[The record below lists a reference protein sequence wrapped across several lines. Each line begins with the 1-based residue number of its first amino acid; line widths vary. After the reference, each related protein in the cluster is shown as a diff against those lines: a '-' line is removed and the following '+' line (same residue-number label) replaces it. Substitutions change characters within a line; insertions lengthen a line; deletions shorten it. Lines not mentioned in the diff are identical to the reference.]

1 MNPFQNKNILLTGAT
16 SGIGKCMLISLL
28 NEGANVSFCGRSQ
41 QKMDELLIELK
52 PFNKSQLYYEVFD
65 LINTDRLYS
74 FINNT
79 YNAFKTIDILIN
91 CAGLNSAKGE
101 VVDIKLS
108 DLDYMMSIN
117 FRAPFILMQE
127 IGKRMKEAKK
137 GMVVNILSSVCLF
150 NNETMASYT
159 ASKAAMN
166 AASKI
171 FNKEMREHNVR
182 TVSVYP
188 GGVDTEFRANKRS
201 DYLPAQEVVD
211 ILLANLKAA
220 HTASLDEL
228 VFRPMVEK
236 NFN

>member
-1 MNPFQNKNILLTGAT
+1 MKSFQNKNILLTGAT

-41 QKMDELLIELK
+41 QKMDELLLDIK
-52 PFNKSQLYYEVFD
+52 AFSKNQIYYEVFD
-65 LINTDRLYS
+65 LSDIDRLYS
-74 FINNT
+74 FI
-79 YNAFKTIDILIN
+79 YNSYKTFDTIDMLIN
-91 CAGLNSAKGE
+91 CAGLNSAKGA
-101 VVDIKLS
+101 VVDVKLS
-108 DLDYMMSIN
+108 DLDYMMAIN

-127 IGKRMKEAKK
+127 IGKKMKEAKQ
-137 GMVVNILSSVCLF
+137 GTVVNILSSVCLF

-182 TVSVYP
+182 TISVYP
-188 GGVDTEFRANKRS
+188 GGVDTEFRANRRT
-201 DYLPAQEVVD
+201 DYLPPQEVVD
-211 ILLANLKAA
+211 IILANLKAA
-220 HTASLDEL
+220 TTASLDEL
-228 VFRPMVEK
+228 IFRPMVEK

>member
-1 MNPFQNKNILLTGAT
+1 
-16 SGIGKCMLISLL
+16 
-28 NEGANVSFCGRSQ
+28 
-41 QKMDELLIELK
+41 
-52 PFNKSQLYYEVFD
+52 
-65 LINTDRLYS
+65 
-74 FINNT
+74 
-79 YNAFKTIDILIN
+79 
-91 CAGLNSAKGE
+91 
-101 VVDIKLS
+101 
-108 DLDYMMSIN
+108 
-117 FRAPFILMQE
+117 MQE
-127 IGKRMKEAKK
+127 IGKRMKEAKQ
-137 GMVVNILSSVCLF
+137 GTVINILSSVCLF